1 MQRNLIHGET
11 QMLTIVVIPI
21 VAPIIMVH
29 SVITVAPTIMVHS
42 VITVAPTI
50 MVHIGV
56 FVAIIIMATNFIIV
70 TLTCLKAHHRGT
82 IQEGLDMTM
91 DTVNEVVVNTV
102 VVNKVKVNEVEPY
115 REVEKVDRSDVGFGM
130 STVGVK
136 M

>member
-1 MQRNLIHGET
+1 MQKSLIQRET
-11 QMLTIVVIPI
+11 QMLTIVVTLI

-50 MVHIGV
+50 MVHII
-56 FVAIIIMATNFIIV
+56 VATIIMATIFKIV
-70 TLTCLKAHHRGT
+70 TLTCLMAHHRGT

-91 DTVNEVVVNTV
+91 DKVNEVVVN
-102 VVNKVKVNEVEPY
+102 KIIVNEVETHG
-115 REVEKVDRSDVGFGM
+115 EVEEVDRSTVGFGM

-136 M
+136 MHIQTILT